1 MKKIICVDDS
11 QTMRMSLTM
20 LLTELDYEA
29 KAFASGPVLLQALE
43 GGESADLLI
52 TDINMPEMDGLTVIR
67 EVRKLP
73 ACRFLPIL
81 VLTTESQQTLRQE
94 AKTAGATGWMV
105 KPVARDTLQGV
116 LRKVLPG

>member
-29 KAFASGPVLLQALE
+29 KAFASGPALLQALE
-43 GGESADLLI
+43 SGESGDLLI